1 MQCKKEFQLASLNS
15 NDSINGNNR
24 NRVIVVIVVKMV
36 VVVIRAIM
44 IRTGLSVILVAM
56 VIVVITNGNNGT
68 HRNGQ
73 NGYTGTPISTQGK
86 NLLAVEAAAVAEMVG
101 DGPGFSG
108 VWGIRLISA

>member
-1 MQCKKEFQLASLNS
+1 MIVSMV
-15 NDSINGNNR
+15 IIGTG
-24 NRVIVVIVVKMV
+24 VIVVIVIIIVI
-36 VVVIRAIM
+36 VVIIVLM
-44 IRTGLSVILVAM
+44 TKTGLSVILVAM

-73 NGYTGTPISTQGK
+73 NKHTGTPISTQGK